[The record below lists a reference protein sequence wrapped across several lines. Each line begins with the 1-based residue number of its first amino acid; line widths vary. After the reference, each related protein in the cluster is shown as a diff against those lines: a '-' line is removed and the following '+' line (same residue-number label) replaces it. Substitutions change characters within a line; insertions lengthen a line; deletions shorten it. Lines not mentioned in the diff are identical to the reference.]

1 MIPAVPAKTESKIL
15 IGKPMVMAI
24 EAINECSFIKSLT
37 ASLKSIS
44 TLCATSIIA
53 VHSNLPPFHI

>member
-24 EAINECSFIKSLT
+24 EAINECYFIKSLT

-53 VHSNLPPFHI
+53 VIAIYLLFHI